1 MPGSGNPALVQAR
14 ILPLYLEQEL
24 APVTQGRL
32 IVDGKGHKRG
42 SFAIQ
47 EVGAMSARILGC
59 MLVLL
64 ILLVASAVLAEGT
77 WYGLREQYAV
87 ENTQATERSGQVER
101 VEEIEVA
108 PGVRVRAGI
117 WDDDHVP
124 TYEDLV

>member
-1 MPGSGNPALVQAR
+1 M
-14 ILPLYLEQEL
+14 
-24 APVTQGRL
+24 TQGRL